1 MAMGQSVDLSPV
13 SGLLPSVR
21 IGEVVAGKYRIER
34 VLGEG
39 GMGVVAC
46 ALHLQL
52 GQRVAIKFLSPSHRY
67 VEGGVERFMQEARL
81 AACIQSEHVIRVFD
95 VASLEDGTPY
105 IVMEYLEGSDLG
117 EVLRRSGPLT
127 VPVAV
132 DCILQASEAIAEA
145 HVAGVVHRD
154 LKPGNLFVCRRPDGS
169 TLVKVLDFGI
179 SKLLRNGRWQP
190 PNPLSTGPHV
200 IMGSPLYASPEQLRA
215 SRDVDARS
223 DIWALGAIL
232 YETLS
237 GQPPFQGAT
246 LLEICTRVQSD
257 PVQPLVPRRP
267 DMPADLESV
276 IERCLAKSP
285 GGRFATTADLARA
298 LAPFASRRSLLSV
311 ERIERVIEGAC
322 SAIGTAGTRVS
333 PSGALPLCEDAP
345 PSPPIRPAPAGRGSR
360 GRRATWKRWA
370 ATGGAVVF
378 VAAAFGVA
386 NARLSQSTRPAARSA
401 AVLTSS
407 LPPAVA
413 SPAPAASAPAVDTQ
427 TVSLA
432 EPAEPQALAPPV
444 ESVPADAPSTERAPR
459 ARSAPPPRVRNPDTS
474 QFGGLQ

>member
-1 MAMGQSVDLSPV
+1 MAMSQSVDLSPV
-13 SGLLPSVR
+13 SGLPSTVR

-34 VLGEG
+34 LLGEG

-67 VEGGVERFMQEARL
+67 AEGGVERFMQEARL

-95 VASLEDGTPY
+95 VASLDDGTPY

-117 EVLRRSGPLT
+117 EVLRRSGPFA

-132 DCILQASEAIAEA
+132 DFILQASEAIAEA

-179 SKLLRNGRWQP
+179 SKLLRNGRSQRHIA
-190 PNPLSTGPHV
+190 LSTGRHV
-200 IMGSPLYASPEQLRA
+200 IMGSPLYASPEQLRS

-257 PVQPLVPRRP
+257 PVQPLASRRA
-267 DMPADLESV
+267 DMPANLESV
-276 IERCLAKSP
+276 ITRCLAKSP
-285 GGRFATTADLARA
+285 DGRFATTADLARA
-298 LAPFASRRSLLSV
+298 LVPFASRRSLLSV

-333 PSGALPLCEDAP
+333 PSGALPLCEEAP
-345 PSPPIRPAPAGRGSR
+345 HSAPIRPAPASRRSR
-360 GRRATWKRWA
+360 GRLATWKRWA
-370 ATGGAVVF
+370 ATCSAVVF
-378 VAAAFGVA
+378 LAAACVA
-386 NARLSQSTRPAARSA
+386 NARLSQSSRPAARSA
-401 AVLTSS
+401 AVFTSS
-407 LPPAVA
+407 LPPVVVA
-413 SPAPAASAPAVDTQ
+413 ATAAAASAPAVDAPAA
-427 TVSLA
+427 SLA
-432 EPAEPQALAPPV
+432 APERLQALAPGV
-444 ESVPADAPSTERAPR
+444 ESVPANAPSAERAP
-459 ARSAPPPRVRNPDTS
+459 ATMPAPPPRYRNPDTT